1 VWDPESV
8 QMEMGEVFG
17 SGAGGLA
24 PRMPGP
30 SKDFVRGSINNRPFR
45 PGGLQDDDA
54 EAAALEKA
62 FRRVHVTVIGCM
74 SL

>member
-1 VWDPESV
+1 
-8 QMEMGEVFG
+8 M
-17 SGAGGLA
+17 A

-45 PGGLQDDDA
+45 PGGLQADDA

-62 FRRVHVTVIGCM
+62 FRRVHVTVIGRM